1 MYKRLKMKII
11 QVALFL
17 FTNFTS
23 ICVGIPCNNCSHY
36 CEADWPSGEYTKSLV
51 KHLFTTKANDY
62 YSDFIVEIS
71 RNCDCASQIL

>member
-1 MYKRLKMKII
+1 MIYLLKLSTYLLFMYKRLKMKII

-23 ICVGIPCNNCSHY
+23 ICVGIPCNKTGRL
-36 CEADWPSGEYTKSLV
+36 AI

-62 YSDFIVEIS
+62 Y
-71 RNCDCASQIL
+71 